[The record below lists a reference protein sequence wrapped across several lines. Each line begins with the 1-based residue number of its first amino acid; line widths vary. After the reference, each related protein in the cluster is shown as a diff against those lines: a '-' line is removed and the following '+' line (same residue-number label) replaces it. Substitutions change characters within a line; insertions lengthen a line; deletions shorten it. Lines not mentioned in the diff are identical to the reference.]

1 MKLTCSPDALGHA
14 LQVVSRAV
22 SPRTTLPILNN
33 VLLETSEKGLKLTA
47 TNMEIGIL
55 DHVDAEVAA
64 EGSITLPAKLLT
76 EFVAQLPAN
85 EQLEMELDTKTQTLN
100 ARCGPYHDV
109 KIKGIDAGEFPPL
122 PPREE
127 GLKVTLNQAELV
139 PAIEQTVVA
148 ASADDGRPVLTGV
161 LTQLDSKVL
170 TLAATDGHRLAV
182 RTLEAESSEGV
193 SSGGE
198 DDGGGG
204 DSVIIPA
211 RALGELS
218 RILKGEGSV
227 EMSMGRSRNH
237 VFFNLPRVE
246 LMSRLIE
253 GTYPNY
259 SQVIPEQ
266 SNTTITVPTKELLER
281 TRGVA
286 IFARDSANVV
296 RIKTEAGEISISA
309 NTSEVGSS
317 EASVSAEIEGAD
329 IQIAFNSRYL
339 LDVLGLVN
347 SDKVA
352 LSFNGPLSPGVVK
365 PAGKDNYTYVIMPVR
380 VAM

>member
-1 MKLTCSPDALGHA
+1 MKLTCSPEALSHA

-33 VLLETSEKGLKLTA
+33 VLLETSPEGLKLTA
-47 TNMEIGIL
+47 TNLEIGIVN
-55 DHVDAEVAA
+55 HVDAEIAA
-64 EGSITLPAKLLT
+64 EGSVTLPAKILT
-76 EFVAQLPAN
+76 EFVAQLHDDK
-85 EQLEMELDTKTQTLN
+85 LDMELDAATQTLTVK
-100 ARCGPYHDV
+100 CGPYHDV
-109 KIKGIDAGEFPPL
+109 KIKGIGANEFPPL
-122 PPREE
+122 PAREE
-127 GLKVTLNQAELV
+127 GLKLVIDQADLL

-148 ASADDGRPVLTGV
+148 ASSDDGRPVLTGV
-161 LTQLDSKVL
+161 LTQLEGEKL

-182 RTLEAESSEGV
+182 KVIKAKSEGEV
-193 SSGGE
+193 
-198 DDGGGG
+198 G
-204 DSVIIPA
+204 DEGANSVIIPA
-211 RALGELS
+211 RALIEVS
-218 RILKGEGSV
+218 RVLKGDGTV
-227 EMSMGRSRNH
+227 DMWLGRSRNH
-237 VFFNLPRVE
+237 VFFTVPGVE
-246 LMSRLIE
+246 VMSRLIE

-266 SNTTITVPTKELLER
+266 SNTTITVSTKDLHER
-281 TRGVA
+281 TRGVS

-339 LDVLGLVN
+339 LDVLGLVG

-352 LSFNGPLSPGVVK
+352 MGFNGPLSPGVVK
-365 PAGKDNYTYVIMPVR
+365 PAGKDDYTYVIMPVR

>member
-1 MKLTCSPDALGHA
+1 MKLTCSPEALTHA

-33 VLLETSEKGLKLTA
+33 VLLETSPEGLKLTA
-47 TNMEIGIL
+47 TNLEIGIVN
-55 DHVDAEVAA
+55 HVDAEIAA
-64 EGSITLPAKLLT
+64 EGSVTLPAKILT
-76 EFVAQLPAN
+76 EFVAQLHDDK
-85 EQLEMELDTKTQTLN
+85 LDMELDTATQTLTVK
-100 ARCGPYHDV
+100 CGPYHDV
-109 KIKGIDAGEFPPL
+109 KIKGIGANEFPPL
-122 PPREE
+122 PARED
-127 GLKVTLNQAELV
+127 GLKLVIDQADLL

-148 ASADDGRPVLTGV
+148 ASSDDGRPVLTGV
-161 LTQLDSKVL
+161 LTQLEGEKL

-182 RTLEAESSEGV
+182 KVIKATSEGEV
-193 SSGGE
+193 GE
-198 DDGGGG
+198 DGAN
-204 DSVIIPA
+204 SVIIPA
-211 RALGELS
+211 RALTELS
-218 RILKGEGSV
+218 RVLKGDGTV
-227 EMSMGRSRNH
+227 EMWLGRSRNH
-237 VFFNLPRVE
+237 VFFTVPGVE
-246 LMSRLIE
+246 VMSRLIE

-266 SNTTITVPTKELLER
+266 SNTTITVSTKDLHER
-281 TRGVA
+281 TRGVS

-296 RIKTEAGEISISA
+296 RIKTEAGEIAISA

-339 LDVLGLVN
+339 LDVLALIG

-352 LSFNGPLSPGVVK
+352 MGFNGPLSPGVVK
-365 PAGKDNYTYVIMPVR
+365 PAGKDDYTYVIMPVR

>member
-1 MKLTCSPDALGHA
+1 MKLTCSPEALSHA

-33 VLLETSEKGLKLTA
+33 VLLETSPEGLKLTA
-47 TNMEIGIL
+47 TNLEIGIVN
-55 DHVDAEVAA
+55 HVDAEIAA
-64 EGSITLPAKLLT
+64 EGSVTLPAKILT
-76 EFVAQLPAN
+76 EFVAQLHDDK
-85 EQLEMELDTKTQTLN
+85 LDMELDTATQTLTVK
-100 ARCGPYHDV
+100 CGPYHDV
-109 KIKGIDAGEFPPL
+109 KIKGIGANEFPPL
-122 PPREE
+122 PARED
-127 GLKVTLNQAELV
+127 GLKLVIDQADLL

-148 ASADDGRPVLTGV
+148 ASSDDGRPVLTGV
-161 LTQLDSKVL
+161 LTQLDGEKL

-182 RTLEAESSEGV
+182 KVIKATSEGEI
-193 SSGGE
+193 GE
-198 DDGGGG
+198 DGAN
-204 DSVIIPA
+204 SVIIPA
-211 RALGELS
+211 RALIELS
-218 RILKGEGSV
+218 RVLKGDGIV
-227 EMSMGRSRNH
+227 EMWLGRSRNH
-237 VFFNLPRVE
+237 VFFTVPGVE
-246 LMSRLIE
+246 VMSRLIE

-266 SNTTITVPTKELLER
+266 SNTTITVSTKDLHER
-281 TRGVA
+281 TRGVS

-296 RIKTEAGEISISA
+296 RIKTEAGEIAISA

-339 LDVLGLVN
+339 LDVLALVG

-352 LSFNGPLSPGVVK
+352 MGFNGPLSPGVVK
-365 PAGKDNYTYVIMPVR
+365 PAGKDDYTYVIMPVR

>member
-1 MKLTCSPDALGHA
+1 MKLTCSPEALSHA

-33 VLLETSEKGLKLTA
+33 VLLETSPEGLKLTA
-47 TNMEIGIL
+47 TNLEIGIVN
-55 DHVDAEVAA
+55 HVKAEIAA
-64 EGSITLPAKLLT
+64 EGSVTLPAKILT
-76 EFVAQLPAN
+76 EFVAQLHDAKLDM
-85 EQLEMELDTKTQTLN
+85 QLDTATQTLTVK
-100 ARCGPYHDV
+100 CGPYHDV
-109 KIKGIDAGEFPPL
+109 KIKGIGANEFPPL
-122 PPREE
+122 PAREE
-127 GLKVTLNQAELV
+127 GLKLVIAQADLL

-148 ASADDGRPVLTGV
+148 ASSDDGRPVLTGV
-161 LTQLDSKVL
+161 LTQLDGENL

-182 RTLEAESSEGV
+182 KVIKATSEGEV
-193 SSGGE
+193 GE
-198 DDGGGG
+198 DGAN
-204 DSVIIPA
+204 SVIIPA
-211 RALGELS
+211 RALTELS
-218 RILKGEGSV
+218 RVLKGEGTV
-227 EMSMGRSRNH
+227 EMWLGRSRNH
-237 VFFNLPRVE
+237 VFFTVPGVE
-246 LMSRLIE
+246 VMSRLIE

-266 SNTTITVPTKELLER
+266 SNTTITVSTKDLHER
-281 TRGVA
+281 TKGVS

-296 RIKTEAGEISISA
+296 RIKTEAGEIAISA

-339 LDVLGLVN
+339 LDVLALIG

-352 LSFNGPLSPGVVK
+352 MGFNGPLSPGVVK
-365 PAGKDNYTYVIMPVR
+365 PAGKDDYTYVIMPVR

>member
-1 MKLTCSPDALGHA
+1 MKLTCSPEALSQA

-33 VLLETSEKGLKLTA
+33 VLLETSPEGLKLTA
-47 TNMEIGIL
+47 TNLEIGIVN
-55 DHVDAEVAA
+55 HVAA
-64 EGSITLPAKLLT
+64 EIATEGSVTLPAKILT
-76 EFVAQLPAN
+76 EFVAQLHDDK
-85 EQLEMELDTKTQTLN
+85 LDMELDTATQTLTV
-100 ARCGPYHDV
+100 RCGPYHDV
-109 KIKGIDAGEFPPL
+109 KIKGIGANEFPPL
-122 PPREE
+122 PAREE
-127 GLKVTLNQAELV
+127 GLKLVIDQAALL

-148 ASADDGRPVLTGV
+148 ASSDDGRPVLTGV
-161 LTQLDSKVL
+161 LSQLDGEKL

-182 RTLEAESSEGV
+182 KVIKATSEGDA
-193 SSGGE
+193 GE
-198 DDGGGG
+198 EGTNA
-204 DSVIIPA
+204 VIIPA
-211 RALGELS
+211 RALTELS
-218 RILKGEGSV
+218 RVLKGDGTV
-227 EMSMGRSRNH
+227 EMWLGRSRNH
-237 VFFNLPRVE
+237 VFFTVPGVE
-246 LMSRLIE
+246 VMSRLIE

-266 SNTTITVPTKELLER
+266 SNTTITVSTKDLHER
-281 TRGVA
+281 TRGVS

-339 LDVLGLVN
+339 LDVLGLVG

-352 LSFNGPLSPGVVK
+352 MGFNGPLSPGVVK
-365 PAGKDNYTYVIMPVR
+365 PAGKDDYTYVIMPVR

>member
-1 MKLTCSPDALGHA
+1 MKLTCSPDALSQA

-33 VLLETSEKGLKLTA
+33 ILLETSDRGLRLTG
-47 TNMEIGIL
+47 TNLEIGIVNY
-55 DHVDAEVAA
+55 VDAEVQS
-64 EGSITLPAKLLT
+64 EGSVTLPARLLT
-76 EFVAQLPAN
+76 EFVAQLK
-85 EQLEMELDTKTQTLN
+85 EKEMQVELDVKTQTLSVN
-100 ARCGPYHDV
+100 CGPYHNV
-109 KIKGIDAGEFPPL
+109 KIKGIDAAEFPPL
-122 PPREE
+122 PAHEE
-127 GLKVTLNQAELV
+127 GIRVDLQQSELL

-148 ASADDGRPVLTGV
+148 ASGDEGRPVLTGV
-161 LTQLDSKVL
+161 YTQLAGETL

-182 RTLEAESSEGV
+182 KTMSARPSEGAA
-193 SSGGE
+193 SPEAAAEGA
-198 DDGGGG
+198 

-211 RALGELS
+211 RALQELA
-218 RILKGEGSV
+218 RVLKGDGTV

-237 VFFNLPRVE
+237 VFFETSGVE
-246 LMSRLIE
+246 VMSRLIE

-259 SQVIPEQ
+259 SQVIPPAPA
-266 SNTTITVPTKELLER
+266 NTTITLNTKELHER
-281 TRGVA
+281 ARAVA

-309 NTSEVGSS
+309 TTSEVGSS
-317 EASVSAEIEGAD
+317 EASVEAEIDGAD

-339 LDVLGLVN
+339 LDVLGLLG
-347 SDKVA
+347 SDKAV

-365 PAGKDNYTYVIMPVR
+365 PAGKDDYTYVIMPVR